1 MKRSASG
8 RKRRLT
14 RLVIVDGY
22 NVIARRAGTSLAQ
35 IEDLED
41 ARREIEDL
49 LSQYRAM
56 YGEDVIV
63 VYDAHRRPGPG
74 REEEHAGIR
83 IVFTESGETA
93 DARIERLVYDLRDEY
108 REITVATSDAAEQ
121 QVALG
126 GGALRISANE
136 LLIRLEKMR
145 EDIDRET
152 HRHSTGERHT
162 LRDALTGDLANQL
175 ERWRRR

>member
-8 RKRRLT
+8 RRGRFT

-22 NVIARRAGTSLAQ
+22 NVIARRAGRSLAQ
-35 IEDLED
+35 IEDLEE

-63 VYDAHRRPGPG
+63 VYDAHRRAGLG
-74 REEEHAGIR
+74 HEEEQAGVR
-83 IVFTESGETA
+83 VVFTESGETA
-93 DARIERLVYDLRDEY
+93 DARIERLVYELRDEY

-136 LLIRLEKMR
+136 LLVRLEKMR
-145 EDIDRET
+145 EDIERET
-152 HRHSTGERHT
+152 KRHSAGERRT